1 MSSQEN
7 APHEGLFQK
16 VFRDKDNTKHFL
28 KEHLSQ
34 EVLRYMDLDSL
45 LLENVTYIDD
55 QLKKY
60 FSDLVFTVNIDDQ
73 EFPAGKIYLLF
84 EHKSYPDEMV
94 ALQILRY
101 MALQWKDM
109 IAQARIPSRKLPPI
123 IPIVIYQGQET
134 WKVSSSF
141 QDMVDMPSE
150 EFKKFIPDF
159 SFAFFNIGQ
168 VEDQKVQENVI
179 LKFYVA
185 IIKSLNSP
193 ELRDILPRLTQ
204 GLYESLERRTALE
217 YIEIFFKYLVKSTDV
232 VGEEDY
238 AQALRMLPEGGD
250 KIMNT
255 LAEEWKREGELNKEQ
270 EFFQYKEKWVDEAKV
285 ENTQE
290 MLITAFQNRFGVVKP
305 KLAAK
310 IRSIQSIESLN
321 SLFNQI
327 FFVQDENEFKK
338 LVDEVI
344 SED

>member
-1 MSSQEN
+1 M
-7 APHEGLFQK
+7 
-16 VFRDKDNTKHFL
+16 FRDKDNTKHFL

-255 LAEEWKREGELNKEQ
+255 LAEVWKREGEQNKER
-270 EFFQYKEKWVDEAKV
+270 EFLQYKEKWISEAKIT
-285 ENTQE
+285 NTQDL
-290 MLITAFQNRFGVVKP
+290 LIEYLEDELDIPSQDLVDN
-305 KLAAK
+305 
-310 IRSIQSIESLN
+310 IRSIKSYEILKGLFKKARKVN
-321 SLFNQI
+321 SL
-327 FFVQDENEFKK
+327 EEFSKEINK
-338 LVDEVI
+338 VL
-344 SED
+344 